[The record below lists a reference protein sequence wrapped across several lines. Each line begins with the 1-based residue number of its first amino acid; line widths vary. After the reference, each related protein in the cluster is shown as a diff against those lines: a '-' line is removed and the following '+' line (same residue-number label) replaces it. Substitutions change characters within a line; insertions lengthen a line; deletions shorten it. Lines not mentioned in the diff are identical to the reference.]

1 MIYFL
6 KIIPIYLKKY
16 YQILFYN
23 IAIYLLSYKD
33 SCIDKIIIY
42 LLFILFREM
51 SVRCILK
58 CFFFS
63 YKASDYITTF
73 IFFF

>member
-6 KIIPIYLKKY
+6 KKTLIYLKKY

-23 IAIYLLSYKD
+23 IVIYLLFYKD

-51 SVRCILK
+51 SVR
-58 CFFFS
+58 
-63 YKASDYITTF
+63 
-73 IFFF
+73 

>member
-6 KIIPIYLKKY
+6 KITPIYLKKY

-23 IAIYLLSYKD
+23 IVIYLLFYKD

-51 SVRCILK
+51 SVR
-58 CFFFS
+58 
-63 YKASDYITTF
+63 
-73 IFFF
+73 